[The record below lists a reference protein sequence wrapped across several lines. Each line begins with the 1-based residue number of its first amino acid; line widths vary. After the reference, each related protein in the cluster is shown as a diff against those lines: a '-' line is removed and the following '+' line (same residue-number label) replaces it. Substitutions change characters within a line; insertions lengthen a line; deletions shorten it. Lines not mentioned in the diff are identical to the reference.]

1 MPEKKQ
7 LYEKLA
13 PVEADTPELY
23 EAFDFVFD
31 ASDITNI
38 AVCGTFG
45 SGKSSIMLGALK
57 REDSIKHRPLNH
69 ITVSLAHF
77 NNDEAPVSS
86 VALDSIIVGN
96 EEARKTING
105 DDEVSNTQTT
115 EDGIAERAIKQHRAI
130 GNATDDELALEA
142 NLLSQIIHQI
152 DISHARHSKL
162 LKKREAA
169 LWQKVVLFIG
179 LILLSLAGV
188 VLAFPEQVAFFTSSD
203 YLPIVEVIAVIV
215 FAVSLA
221 VIIAG
226 VIFGAVF
233 SGIIHRLEVPG
244 VGSAELF
251 NAENDKEPSS
261 LDRYLGD
268 ILYLLKTTK
277 TDVVIFEDL
286 DRWGEKRVLEKLRQ
300 INSLLNSSSSF
311 KKPKRF
317 WGKDTKP
324 VRFFYLLK
332 DDIFESKD
340 RVKFFDYIIAVF
352 PYSDFN
358 NAANRLMERLE
369 RNGIS
374 VNPELLKIVGHSVMD
389 SRLLNNIVNEFHQF
403 RAWGKIEDDIAEQN
417 ERILSLVVYKNL
429 YPSDFAKLQFGEGY
443 LHALLDARRDLIEHV
458 VYEAAQSNEEGAKES
473 SIALRQS
480 LNAKPIGAILTEYPD
495 LEDEFFSL
503 EFSSDVSQAKDNIIS
518 DDTLLRYFIKNR
530 YIDNHCWVYISRAQ
544 EVMMSSH
551 DSIFVRTVITGGKT
565 DPSVKLDNSEGI
577 IESLEAHQ
585 FAEPN
590 IRVYGLIS
598 TLLGG
603 EYRDKEDSFFEGLR
617 IDNDKAFIMSFL
629 QSGLCHDEAIR
640 RIESRFP
647 DALFYEEGIL
657 NMESEEL
664 RALIKVVLD
673 ATNNVAKLNPELKK
687 KLSRLISEDEDF
699 LSLIEHPDDSLVSK
713 LSNLD
718 VEMQSINFDRTQDK
732 VLLKSVEL
740 GLFNPDAGMIS
751 SLLIHINGIPLPAYN
766 NILSAVY
773 ESLDTVLGDSINC
786 KLDRLMVS
794 LLKDDDYKP
803 VDTPAAVAWILG
815 HENVEDRFKQ
825 EYIKLIPT
833 SNLSLDNVDESF
845 WETVLEN
852 GVADFSLEN
861 VVAYYDQ
868 YANMFDSTLITFFN
882 YFAESGVINKANV
895 AEFHNPVAFLKDLVV
910 QESLEDEA
918 FDIVFSE
925 YGEIP
930 DEIAISDMTPKRQ
943 EILFSYGCFSMSVNR
958 LDIVRRNYPEHLN
971 NFILLKKE
979 DYLKLVESGNIAPSK
994 IEVLLL
1000 LDIEGLDDDQKKQL
1014 LDHTTEKFSI
1024 SEKYSDE
1031 INAYLINNHFD
1042 NDDLNILGPFHE
1054 TGNDVLRNAIV
1065 DAVIRVLQSGYIQVA
1080 LPSNAMES
1088 VLAAPSLTEDTKV
1101 SLLVQCLNNYSS
1113 PKVIEKELR
1122 AAGFMNE
1129 ANLMSG
1135 GSKKI
1140 RPSESE
1146 KILITHLQN
1155 AGYLGKLKVIPS
1167 DPGSYLLHGKKI
1179 IRS

>member
-1 MPEKKQ
+1 MLEKKQ

-31 ASDITNI
+31 TPDITNI

-77 NNDEAPVSS
+77 NNNETPVSS
-86 VALDSIIVGN
+86 VALDSAIVGT
-96 EEARKTING
+96 EETMETING
-105 DDEVSNTQTT
+105 DDDVSNAQTT
-115 EDGIAERAIKQHRAI
+115 EDGIAEKTTKQHLVI

-169 LWQKVVLFIG
+169 LWQKVVLFVG

-188 VLAFPEQVAFFTSSD
+188 VLAFPEQVAFFASSD

-251 NAENDKEPSS
+251 NAENDKGPSS
-261 LDRYLGD
+261 LDRYLDD

-286 DRWGEKRVLEKLRQ
+286 DRWGKKRVLEKLRQ

-317 WGKDTKP
+317 WRKDTKP

-369 RNGIS
+369 KDGIS
-374 VNPELLKIVGHSVMD
+374 INSELLKVVGHSVMD
-389 SRLLNNIVNEFHQF
+389 SRLLKNIVNEFHQF
-403 RAWGKIEDDIAEQN
+403 RSWGKIGDNAAEQN
-417 ERILSLVVYKNL
+417 ERIFCLVVYKNL
-429 YPSDFAKLQFGEGY
+429 YPNDFARLQFGEGY
-443 LHALLDARRDLIEHV
+443 LHALLHARRDLIKHIVSEI
-458 VYEAAQSNEEGAKES
+458 ANSNEDGAKEN
-473 SIALRQS
+473 SIALQQS
-480 LNAKPIGAILTEYPD
+480 LNAKSIGAILVEHPD
-495 LEDEFFSL
+495 LEDQFFSL
-503 EFSSDVSQAKDNIIS
+503 ELSSDALQTKDAIH
-518 DDTLLRYFIKNR
+518 DDALLRFFVKNG
-530 YIDNHCWVYISRAQ
+530 YIDNHCWAHISRAQ
-544 EVMMSSH
+544 EVIVSSH
-551 DSIFVRTVITGGKT
+551 DYAFVQTVITDGKT
-565 DPSVKLDNSEGI
+565 DPTTKLDNPEGI
-577 IESLEAHQ
+577 IESLEIHQ

-590 IRVYGLIS
+590 IRVYELIS
-598 TLLGG
+598 ALLDGDYQD
-603 EYRDKEDSFFEGLR
+603 EESSFFEGLR
-617 IDNDKAFIMSFL
+617 TDDDKAFVMNFL
-629 QSGLCHDEAIR
+629 QSGLCHDKAIR
-640 RIESRFP
+640 RIENRFP
-647 DALFYEEGIL
+647 DALFFEDAVM
-657 NMESEEL
+657 NMENEEL
-664 RALIKVVLD
+664 RAQTRVVLN
-673 ATNNVAKLNPELKK
+673 ATNNVDKLNPGLKK
-687 KLSRLISEDEDF
+687 RLKRIVSGDEDF
-699 LSLIEHPDDSLVSK
+699 LGQIEDPDDSLVSK
-713 LSNLD
+713 LSSLD
-718 VEMQSINFDRTQDK
+718 VEIYDINFEKTQDE
-732 VLLKSVEL
+732 VLAKAAEL
-740 GLFNPDAGMIS
+740 GLFYPNAEMII
-751 SLLIHINGIPLPAYN
+751 SLLRKVNGFSPISYN
-766 NILSAVY
+766 GVLSAVY
-773 ESLDTVLGDSINC
+773 ENLDTSLGNSIDSKVERLVL
-786 KLDRLMVS
+786 S
-794 LLKDDDYKP
+794 LLDDNNYKPDDD
-803 VDTPAAVAWILG
+803 VAAVAWILG
-815 HENVEDRFKQ
+815 HENVSDDAKQ
-825 EYIKLIPT
+825 RYIELVPT
-833 SNLSLDNVDESF
+833 PSLSL
-845 WETVLEN
+845 ETVDDSLWESLLKN
-852 GVADFSLEN
+852 GVAAFSLGN
-861 VVAYYDQ
+861 IVAYYDD
-868 YANMFDSTLITFFN
+868 YAGGFDSTLVNFFN
-882 YFAESGVINKANV
+882 NYAKSGAISKHNET
-895 AEFHNPVAFLKDLVV
+895 EFHDSTAFLKDLIV
-910 QESLEDEA
+910 QEDLTNEA
-918 FDIVFSE
+918 LKIIFSG

-930 DEIAISDMTPKRQ
+930 DEIAISDMTPERQ

-1000 LDIEGLDDDQKKQL
+1000 LDIENLDDDQKKQL
-1014 LDHTTEKFSI
+1014 LDNTAEKFSI
-1024 SEKYSDE
+1024 SEEYSDE

-1042 NDDLNILGPFHE
+1042 NDNLNILGPFYE

-1065 DAVIRVLQSGYIQVA
+1065 DAVIRMLQSGYIQVV
-1080 LPSNAMES
+1080 LPSNAMAS

-1101 SLLVQCLNNYSS
+1101 SLLVQCLNDYSS
-1113 PKVIEKELR
+1113 PIAIEKELR
-1122 AAGFMNE
+1122 AAGFINE

-1146 KILITHLQN
+1146 KALITHLQN
-1155 AGYLGKLKVIPS
+1155 AGYLGKLKTIPS
-1167 DPGSYLLHGKKI
+1167 DPGSYQLHGRKI
-1179 IRS
+1179 IKE